1 MDERNMWI
9 DIITKLYK
17 DLHTSDRVMHSSKE
31 SDKKRDRILNYFERL
46 ERVHQKV
53 AQSKNPE
60 DLKRLK
66 NFYHNLYVIKP
77 EDIPDSYFEHE
88 KQIMRERGYGN
99 IEITSE
105 RKEILVKQIIEDQEE
120 SLDRWI
126 EYFLFDEESKSYEM
140 WEKYWV
146 FQGLQQLGKFNK
158 ETGKFSKRDKHT
170 VYPFPP
176 VEREAI
182 FTTLKLMEDYI
193 KDRKGDAEIR
203 SALGS
208 GNFKTLYEYSIKM
221 IMHKGEKK
229 HSSTEGKWVKYEQ
242 GSDYNILRDSL
253 QGYYTGWCTA
263 AGENFAKG
271 QLENGDFYVYY
282 TFDENGEA
290 KIPRIAIRMDGHDT
304 IGEIRGIAE
313 NQNMEVEMMPI
324 LDKKLEEFPDRDKYK
339 KKEYDMQLLTTI
351 DNKVQK
357 GFELTKEELR
367 FLYEID
373 DQIEGF
379 GYDKDPRI
387 EEIKSKRDL
396 VQDLSFIFG
405 CGKDDISIGDINA
418 SNISKLKDKVVHC
431 GNIRLTSFSD
441 FKGKGLKLPQ
451 IVRGSLE
458 LGDFIIA
465 LGLDLPQAI
474 EDYLDL
480 DDLISAEGLELPQIV
495 GGNLILWGLTSA
507 EGLKLPQTVGG
518 NLILRSLT
526 SAEGLKLPQ
535 TVGEDLNLGGLTNAK
550 GLELP
555 QTVEG
560 TLDLSGLTSAEGLKL
575 PQTVGED
582 LNLSG
587 LTSAEGLELPQTVGG
602 DLILRNLT
610 SAEGLKL
617 PQIVEGTLD
626 LSGLT
631 SAEGLEL
638 PQTVGDSLDL
648 DRLTSAEG
656 LKLPQTVESDIYLYN
671 LTSAEGLELPQTIG
685 GDLDLRGLTSAEG
698 LVLPGNFLLDALIAP
713 YNIIKE
719 IENYPE
725 KHYRNYMQN
734 DKKEDKNS
742 SEFTGRHFR

>member
-17 DLHTSDRVMHSSKE
+17 NLHTSERVMHSSKE
-31 SDKKRDRILNYFERL
+31 SDKKRDRILKYFERL

-88 KQIMRERGYGN
+88 KQIRRERGYGN

-105 RKEILVKQIIEDQEE
+105 RKQILTKQIIEDQEE

-193 KDRKGDAEIR
+193 KDRKGDDEIR
-203 SALGS
+203 SALDS
-208 GNFKTLYEYSIKM
+208 GNFKTLYEYSIQM

-229 HSSTEGKWVKYEQ
+229 HSSIEGKWVKYEQ
-242 GSDYNILRDSL
+242 GSDYHILRDSL

-313 NQNMEVEMMPI
+313 NQNMEAEMMPI

-379 GYDKDPRI
+379 GYERDSRI
-387 EEIKSKRDL
+387 EEIKNKRNIKQDIAQIFNCIEDEVSIGENMRDL
-396 VQDLSFIFG
+396 KEIEGKKAHYGFINLS
-405 CGKDDISIGDINA
+405 
-418 SNISKLKDKVVHC
+418 H
-431 GNIRLTSFSD
+431 LTSA
-441 FKGKGLKLPQ
+441 KGLKLPE
-451 IVRGSLE
+451 IVV
-458 LGDFIIA
+458 GD
-465 LGLDLPQAI
+465 LDLSGLKSAEGLKLPKIVGKNLYFYKLTNADGVKLPETI
-474 EDYLDL
+474 GGDLDLSGLKSAEGLKLPETIGGDLYLWRLTSAKGLKFPKMVGSSLYLDGL
-480 DDLISAEGLELPQIV
+480 KSAEGLKLPEIVGGNLSLIRLTSAEGLELPETI
-495 GGNLILWGLTSA
+495 GGNLDLSGLVSAEGLKVPENIEGTLDLSGLVSAEGLKLPETIGGNLVLGGLTSAEGLKLPETIGGYLVLWGLTSA
-507 EGLKLPQTVGG
+507 EGLKLPE
-518 NLILRSLT
+518 NI
-526 SAEGLKLPQ
+526 
-535 TVGEDLNLGGLTNAK
+535 
-550 GLELP
+550 
-555 QTVEG
+555 EG
-560 TLDLSGLTSAEGLKL
+560 TLDLSGLVSAEGLKL
-575 PQTVGED
+575 PE
-582 LNLSG
+582 NI
-587 LTSAEGLELPQTVGG
+587 EG
-602 DLILRNLT
+602 
-610 SAEGLKL
+610 K
-617 PQIVEGTLD
+617 
-626 LSGLT
+626 
-631 SAEGLEL
+631 
-638 PQTVGDSLDL
+638 
-648 DRLTSAEG
+648 
-656 LKLPQTVESDIYLYN
+656 
-671 LTSAEGLELPQTIG
+671 IG
-685 GDLDLRGLTSAEG
+685 RAACRGRE
-698 LVLPGNFLLDALIAP
+698 
-713 YNIIKE
+713 
-719 IENYPE
+719 
-725 KHYRNYMQN
+725 
-734 DKKEDKNS
+734 
-742 SEFTGRHFR
+742 